1 MRRVASWKGSLSF
14 GLVEFN
20 IELYSA
26 VASHSLGFNLLHAK
40 CHTPIANKRIC
51 PKCNIEVAWSDL
63 VKGLKL
69 EDGSYFIIT
78 KENLEKLKPEK
89 TDSIRII
96 EFVSSTAID
105 PIYLDQHYYVVSSRQ
120 KDRAFF
126 LFERALEDSDRIAIG
141 QFVMRDKE
149 YVCAIQPHEN
159 ILLLT
164 TLNYDYE
171 IKDIEKFAPSKV
183 PSFEKAELKL
193 AEQLIDKLTVKK
205 FSMSRFKDTF
215 AQELKKKIE
224 QAAKGKKLE
233 KVKKVKGK
241 KEKPAK
247 EHSLMQALR
256 KSIKKKIPARTSEH
270 RPIARAKSR
279 A

>member
-1 MRRVASWKGSLSF
+1 MRRVSSWKGSLSF
-14 GLVEFN
+14 GLVQFN

-26 VASHSLGFNLLHAK
+26 IASHSLGFNLLHAK
-40 CHTPIANKRIC
+40 CHTPIANKRMC
-51 PKCNIEVAWSDL
+51 PKCNKEVAWSDL

-89 TDSIRII
+89 TDSIRIL
-96 EFVSSTAID
+96 EFVDASAID
-105 PIYLDQHYYVVSSRQ
+105 PIYLDQHYYMLPQ
-120 KDRAFF
+120 KQTDRAFF
-126 LFERALEDSDRIAIG
+126 LFGLALQETDRVAIG

-149 YVCAIQPHEN
+149 YVCAIQPHGN
-159 ILLLT
+159 ILLAT

-171 IKDIEKFAPSKV
+171 IKELKETATLKIPK
-183 PSFEKAELKL
+183 FEKAELNL
-193 AEQLIDKLTVKK
+193 AEQLINKLTVKK

-215 AQELKKKIE
+215 AQELKKKIA

-233 KVKKVKGK
+233 KIKKVKEK
-241 KEKPAK
+241 KAKPEK

-256 KSIKKKIPARTSEH
+256 KSIKTRIPTRASEQ
-270 RPIARAKSR
+270 RPVARAKSR